1 MPVYAYEGR
10 TTAGKLLRGDMEA
23 PSREAVINRLR
34 AQRIQP
40 VVERIRERGKGL
52 DRDISI
58 PGFGGK
64 VKQTDV
70 VIFTRQLATMID
82 AGLPLVQILDI
93 LASQSEN
100 KTFAKELRDV
110 KETVESGSTLSAALG
125 KYPKTFDD
133 LYVNMVQAGETGG
146 ILDTILQRLST
157 YMEKMMS
164 LKRKIK
170 GAMIYPAT
178 IITVAVVVTLI
189 LLVFVIPVFAELF
202 NSFGKALPAPT
213 QFVIS
218 LSDFVISYVHFMLL
232 GVALLV
238 FAIRYAYG
246 TPRGQLIIDRLLL
259 KVPILGSLIRK
270 ASIARFSRTLGTL
283 VSAGVPILDSLTITA
298 RTSGNKVIELAGLEV
313 RESISQG
320 KTMAEPLLKTGA
332 FPPMVCQMISA
343 GCCRRSPTFTR
354 TRSIRRWRVSRPSWS
369 RLSSWSWARSSG
381 GSSFRCIS
389 RSSSWDH
396 CCPPDDC
403 CRKRDRGRWLGRARD
418 RAGLIPAGPGGSPGP

>member
-343 GCCRRSPTFTR
+343 GEVTGAIDQMLQKIADFYEDEVDTAVASLTSLMEPLVIVVLGT
-354 TRSIRRWRVSRPSWS
+354 IIGGLVVSMYLPIFQLGSL
-369 RLSSWSWARSSG
+369 LSS
-381 GSSFRCIS
+381 
-389 RSSSWDH
+389 
-396 CCPPDDC
+396 
-403 CRKRDRGRWLGRARD
+403 
-418 RAGLIPAGPGGSPGP
+418 